1 MANHQSTS
9 KSITN
14 LIEQFSKL
22 PGIGPK
28 SAQRLT
34 YYMVKVSKEQA
45 FDLSHAIS
53 ELKEKILSCSECFN
67 ITEQSPCEICSSSS
81 RDTSIICVV
90 EQPIDVIH
98 IERTGVFNGLYHV
111 LNGVISPI
119 NGIGPENL
127 KITEFFQRI
136 FSLQIKE
143 VILATNPSMEG
154 EVTSMYINNFL
165 SEKQIKTSALA
176 RGLPIGSDLEY
187 TDDLTLVKALEG
199 RKLLD

>member
-53 ELKEKILSCSECFN
+53 ELKEKTNPFTLLISGVGKEWNSL
-67 ITEQSPCEICSSSS
+67 
-81 RDTSIICVV
+81 
-90 EQPIDVIH
+90 
-98 IERTGVFNGLYHV
+98 ER
-111 LNGVISPI
+111 
-119 NGIGPENL
+119 
-127 KITEFFQRI
+127 
-136 FSLQIKE
+136 QIKQ
-143 VILATNPSMEG
+143 
-154 EVTSMYINNFL
+154 NNYAK
-165 SEKQIKTSALA
+165 SEMISN
-176 RGLPIGSDLEY
+176 
-187 TDDLTLVKALEG
+187 
-199 RKLLD
+199 

>member
-1 MANHQSTS
+1 MANNQSTS

-14 LIEQFSKL
+14 LIDQFSKL

-45 FDLSHAIS
+45 FDLSYAIS

-67 ITEQSPCEICSSSS
+67 ITEQSPCEICSSQS
-81 RDTSIICVV
+81 RDASIICVV

-98 IERTGVFNGLYHV
+98 IERTGVYNGLYHV

-165 SEKQIKTSALA
+165 SEKKIKTSVLA
-176 RGLPIGSDLEY
+176 RGLAIGSDLEY

-199 RKLLD
+199 RNLLD

>member
-1 MANHQSTS
+1 MENDNTTS
-9 KSITN
+9 NVITN
-14 LIEQFSKL
+14 LITEFSKL

-34 YYMVKVSKEQA
+34 YYMVKITKDQA
-45 FDLSHAIS
+45 FNLSKAIA

-67 ITEQSPCEICSSSS
+67 ITEQSPCGICSSET

-98 IERTGVFNGLYHV
+98 IERTGVYNGLYHV

-127 KITEFFQRI
+127 KINEFFQRI

-165 SEKQIKTSALA
+165 SEKNIKTSVLA

-199 RKLLD
+199 RKLLE

>member
-1 MANHQSTS
+1 MGLTRHLQHQ
-9 KSITN
+9 
-14 LIEQFSKL
+14 IE
-22 PGIGPK
+22 
-28 SAQRLT
+28 ALT
-34 YYMVKVSKEQA
+34 IKES
-45 FDLSHAIS
+45 DLDI
-53 ELKEKILSCSECFN
+53 
-67 ITEQSPCEICSSSS
+67 P
-81 RDTSIICVV
+81 
-90 EQPIDVIH
+90 
-98 IERTGVFNGLYHV
+98 
-111 LNGVISPI
+111 
-119 NGIGPENL
+119 GPENL

-165 SEKQIKTSALA
+165 SEKKIKTSVLA